1 MNATRQRLAAGMAM
15 ALALMGCAESTGPRT
30 PQTDATLSSTVSTVS
45 QDRAQLEVAGVTSS
59 ASKGI
64 FSIGWKKF
72 VGPNITEGTT
82 IGEAYAVVQSE
93 TSTTRMRRGGI
104 DIGTVT
110 LNYPGGSVDV
120 TKRVTPDGKV
130 LYETFGKGRHH
141 ESASPVNIPFVAGGT
156 YTFAVTGAEGF
167 AGGMFQITA
176 PTSLLTI
183 RGHANGDTVSK
194 SADLNI
200 GWTGGSS
207 TDSVLLRV
215 VPHLRR
221 EQMEF
226 RERHD
231 MGDGHDG
238 HQGGHDGHMGGEG
251 PKGHREGPFMVG
263 GPMEGMGPEFQRG
276 LVVMVANTGSYTVS
290 AADLG
295 SLLNG
300 TEAAELMVGVAQVEK
315 QNVTH
320 DGKELTIL
328 LRNGDRLVLHAK

>member
-30 PQTDATLSSTVSTVS
+30 PQTDATLSGTVSTVS

-82 IGEAYAVVQSE
+82 IGEAYVVVQSE

-141 ESASPVNIPFVAGGT
+141 DSATPVNIPFVAGGT

-167 AGGMFQITA
+167 TGGMFQITA

-183 RGHANGDTVSK
+183 KGHANGDTVSK

-207 TDSVLLRV
+207 IDSVLIRV

-221 EQMEF
+221 EQMEP
-226 RERHD
+226 RELHD
-231 MGDGHDG
+231 RD
-238 HQGGHDGHMGGEG
+238 GGHDGHMGGEG

-276 LVVMVANTGSYTVS
+276 LVVMVANTGSYIVS

-295 SLLNG
+295 TLLNG

-315 QNVTH
+315 QTVTH
-320 DGKELTIL
+320 DGNELTIL